1 MVEVIEQTIEGKKLE
16 QNQKRAILTS
26 GENICVNAGAGSG
39 KTFTI
44 LAKIIYILDQK
55 LAKPEEIIVVAFNNT
70 VANELRERTKKLAKV
85 FPEIEDELSRISI
98 SKNSTCPECKQKV
111 DKMLHYCE
119 SKKAFIERRIHTFH
133 SYCYDRLKKN
143 QAVDLEKY
151 LQEDE
156 RRLRE
161 LREKKYF
168 SKIIHEIG
176 LKDKAFNNKLNT
188 FFLSYLTRYKNI
200 FKEIKNMKDYIYWMR
215 PTHVGLKVVEDED
228 GKYPLKVRSIEELEI
243 ANFLYLKGIK
253 YNYEETYK
261 GDLPEEWKDDQSAK
275 EYKPDFHLY
284 KKDDKG
290 QLEYDIYYEHFALD
304 KDYNPPDYFDKKEK
318 YKKDYQIKKN
328 FLKNK
333 LICTYSYQKLEGTL
347 FDNLTK
353 QLKDKGIEVPEKNI
367 ISDEDALEEFI
378 EAGYFDSF
386 SSLLKSFLTNYKVRE
401 TKMKDLKNKI
411 KANIIKKWFE
421 TYEKKRERAFVEI
434 FEKFYNEY
442 QSKLEKENRVDFED
456 MLIKGKE
463 YIENQNIKFL
473 IVDEFQDISPLRAKV
488 LQKIRQKNNGVKLF
502 CVGDDWQ
509 SIYRFAGG
517 DIKIFVN
524 EDQHNLFLGK
534 RKMVDLDITY
544 RFNNRLAELTSN
556 FILQNK
562 EGQLYKKIKGISN
575 FDDIPLIMFQQDS
588 TDGKSFKINFSV
600 KIHLIQLLDSIFK
613 KEGNQLKKN
622 SILFLARYR
631 DRTYAN
637 GYEDL
642 DRYLKSIFKSKKD
655 TFSFSTIHSAKGSEA
670 EYIFLMNVNDGYLAF
685 PSLIEDDPI
694 LKLIVEHKDV
704 YEYEEERRLFYV
716 ALTRTKKQVFLYGA
730 AGSYFTEQVK
740 EDKKNKEGFHYENN
754 DIPETDEPNRV
765 LVISKIEG
773 DKKKKRAN
781 TPAKNAGIDKEDEII
796 QINKKKNPKK
806 NDLKYALKDS
816 EGDEI
821 IFHIKNKNGTTVK
834 QVKPFNSNENKNKKP
849 FYSIGIPGYY
859 EKEIHPVIE
868 KLTRDYSISN
878 KQ

>member
-1 MVEVIEQTIEGKKLE
+1 MVLAIDQTIEGKKIE
-16 QNQKRAILTS
+16 QNQRKAILTS

-55 LAKPEEIIVVAFNNT
+55 LAKPEEIVVVAFNNA

-85 FPEIEDELSRISI
+85 FPEIENELSRISI
-98 SKNSTCPECKQKV
+98 SKNSMCPECKQKI

-119 SKKAFIERRIHTFH
+119 VKNDFIERRIHTFH
-133 SYCYDRLKKN
+133 SYCYDRLKKK
-143 QAVDLEKY
+143 QTVDLQKY

-168 SKIIHEIG
+168 SKIINEIG
-176 LKDKAFNNKLNT
+176 LKDKAFINKLNT

-200 FKEIKNMKDYIYWMR
+200 FKDIKTMKDYTYWMR
-215 PTHVGLKVVEDED
+215 PSHVGLKVVEDED

-243 ANFLYLKGIK
+243 ANFLYLKGIE

-261 GDLPEEWKDDQSAK
+261 GDLPEEWKDTQSDRG
-275 EYKPDFHLY
+275 YKPDFHLY

-290 QLEYDIYYEHFALD
+290 KIKYDVYYEHFALD
-304 KDYNPPDYFDKKEK
+304 KDYNPPEYFENKEK
-318 YKKDYQIKKN
+318 YKKDYQIKKKL
-328 FLKNK
+328 LKGK

-347 FDNLTK
+347 FDSLTK

-367 ISDEDALEEFI
+367 ISDEEALEEFI

-386 SSLLKSFLTNYKVRE
+386 SSLLKPFLTHYKLRE
-401 TKMKDLKNKI
+401 AKMSDLKNKV
-411 KANIIKKWFE
+411 KTNIIKKWFE
-421 TYEKKRERAFVEI
+421 TFEKKRERAFVEI
-434 FEKFYNEY
+434 FEKIYNEY

-463 YIENQNIKFL
+463 HVENQNIKFL

-488 LQKIRQKNNGVKLF
+488 IQKIQQKNKGVQLF

-509 SIYRFAGG
+509 SIYRFTGG
-517 DIKIFVN
+517 DIQIIVQNKKYN
-524 EDQHNLFLGK
+524 QLFGK
-534 RKMVDLDITY
+534 REMVDLDITY

-562 EGQLYKKIKGISN
+562 EGQLYKKIKGISD
-575 FDDIPLIMFQQDS
+575 FDGIPLTIFQQSS
-588 TDGKSFKINFSV
+588 TDGKGFKINFSL

-613 KEGNQLKKN
+613 KEGNQLKEN

-631 DRTYAN
+631 DSTYAN

-642 DRYLKSIFKSKKD
+642 EKYLKNIFRKKKD

-670 EYIFLMNVNDGYLAF
+670 EYVFLMNVSDGYLGF

-694 LKLIVEHKDV
+694 LKLVVDHKNIYEH
-704 YEYEEERRLFYV
+704 EEERRLFYV
-716 ALTRTKKQVFLYGA
+716 ALTRTKKNIFLYGST
-730 AGSYFTEQVK
+730 GSYFIEQLK
-740 EDKKNKEGFHYENN
+740 NDKKNKEGFHYENN
-754 DIPETDEPNRV
+754 DIPKTDDPNRV
-765 LVISKIEG
+765 LLISRIEG

-781 TPAKNAGIDKEDEII
+781 TPAKNVGIDKGDEII

-816 EGDEI
+816 KGEEI
-821 IFHIKNKNGTTVK
+821 IFHIKNKDGIAVK
-834 QVKPFNSNENKNKKP
+834 RVKPINNNEDKNKKP
-849 FYSIGIPGYY
+849 YYSIGIPGYY
-859 EKEIHPVIE
+859 EKEIHPIIE
-868 KLTRDYSISN
+868 KLTKDYSINN
-878 KQ
+878 KK